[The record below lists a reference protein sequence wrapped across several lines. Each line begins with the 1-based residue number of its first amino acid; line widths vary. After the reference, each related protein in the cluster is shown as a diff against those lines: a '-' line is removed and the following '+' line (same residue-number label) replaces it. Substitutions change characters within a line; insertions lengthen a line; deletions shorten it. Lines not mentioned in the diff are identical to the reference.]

1 MLSTN
6 NEKAELI
13 FKWHKIKID
22 IQLADN
28 KTNIY
33 FYEKDV
39 WWASLGANIGH
50 EEDGKNKKFERPVLI
65 LKKFNKHLI
74 LIIPLSSKEK
84 KDKFYYYNFI
94 PNNEKFVSAMICQIR
109 LISSKRLIRKMGNIC
124 SVDFNEI
131 KTRIKKFL

>member
-50 EEDGKNKKFERPVLI
+50 EEDGKNNKFERPVLI

-131 KTRIKKFL
+131 KIRIKKFL